1 MATSPSAAS
10 SSRSV
15 SRPSSLH
22 VLPSPPDDD
31 DDDHGP
37 VVPVEALVEHL
48 LVAKRA
54 LSSSMTLILRGTE
67 LAASARS
74 LHEEATVLGAQ
85 TAFLRAGISAQGR
98 LLMRARRSMGRAYD
112 GGKRGFRLLIR
123 TLDAANERLQRTM
136 DMLRGT
142 VVESVFRPKGEPP
155 RNLLDFVDEKSVD
168 GMREAVKE
176 SIGELQ
182 VRPPRRPTPR
192 SVCNRRC

>member
-22 VLPSPPDDD
+22 NASPPDDE

-37 VVPVEALVEHL
+37 SIPVETLVEHL
-48 LVAKRA
+48 LAAKRA

-74 LHEEATVLGAQ
+74 LHEEAAVLGAQ

-98 LLMRARRSMGRAYD
+98 LLMRARRS
-112 GGKRGFRLLIR
+112 
-123 TLDAANERLQRTM
+123 
-136 DMLRGT
+136 
-142 VVESVFRPKGEPP
+142 
-155 RNLLDFVDEKSVD
+155 
-168 GMREAVKE
+168 
-176 SIGELQ
+176 
-182 VRPPRRPTPR
+182 
-192 SVCNRRC
+192 